1 MRSIIALSSGR
12 LRVARLGMC
21 AVGVAFAG
29 FSPAAH
35 AAPLTRG
42 FAVVAL
48 DGAKD
53 VASPLARSIYSRP
66 SLRPDATLDEQ
77 RAHVLL
83 GDPPPTASPAMTDL
97 ASSRAAIKGD
107 DAPSRQLLAN
117 IAADFHL
124 RGVVVVSCA
133 TTSVA
138 PSTWSSSTPAPA
150 SSGAPADAPLKP
162 PTCNPTA
169 RLFLASNGKTD
180 AHFEQ
185 DAIAPDLILDPAQPV
200 TWNAA
205 VLGLDSQYGVYAM
218 PTPTPVPAGAIS
230 VVPSKEKKKEGS
242 HYFYESPWFWGA
254 LGAAA
259 FAGTAVFLATRDNS
273 GDTIHLQMNVP

>member
-1 MRSIIALSSGR
+1 M
-12 LRVARLGMC
+12 RVARLVML
-21 AVGVAFAG
+21 AAGVAFAG
-29 FSPAAH
+29 FSAAAH

-42 FAVVAL
+42 FAIVAL

-53 VASPLARSIYSRP
+53 AAAPLARAVYSRP
-66 SLRPDATLDEQ
+66 SLRPDASLDEP

-83 GDPPPTASPAMTDL
+83 GEPPPPALADL

-107 DAPSRQLLAN
+107 DAPSRQLLSN

-133 TTSVA
+133 TTDAA
-138 PSTWSSSTPAPA
+138 PSTWAGSSSPDPTP
-150 SSGAPADAPLKP
+150 KP

-169 RLFLASNGKTD
+169 RLFLATNGKTA
-180 AHFEQ
+180 AHFEP
-185 DAIAPDLILDPAQPV
+185 DAITPDLILDPSQPV

-205 VLGLDSQYGVYAM
+205 VLGLDAQYGVYAAV
-218 PTPTPVPAGAIS
+218 PKPVPAGAIS
-230 VVPSKEKKKEGS
+230 AAPSKEQKKEGS

-273 GDTIHLQMNVP
+273 GDTIHLQMQVP

>member
-1 MRSIIALSSGR
+1 MRSLSSGR
-12 LRVARLGMC
+12 LRAVRLAAC
-21 AVGVAFAG
+21 AVGVGSAG
-29 FSPAAH
+29 FSPSAN

-42 FAVVAL
+42 FAVIAQ

-53 VASPLARSIYSRP
+53 AAAPLARAVYSRP
-66 SLRPDATLDEQ
+66 SLRPDATLDES

-83 GDPPPTASPAMTDL
+83 GDAPPPALNDL

-117 IAADFHL
+117 IATDFHL
-124 RGVVVVSCA
+124 RGVILVSCA
-133 TTSVA
+133 TSEAA
-138 PSTWSSSTPAPA
+138 PSTWAGSSSPSSSSDAPGDA
-150 SSGAPADAPLKP
+150 KPADAKP
-162 PTCNPTA
+162 TICNPTA
-169 RLFLASNGKTD
+169 RLFLAANGKTD
-180 AHFEQ
+180 AHFEP
-185 DAIAPDLILDPAQPV
+185 DAIAPDLILDPAKPV

-218 PTPTPVPAGAIS
+218 PTPTPVPAAAIS
-230 VVPSKEKKKEGS
+230 AAPPKENKKEGS

-273 GDTIHLQMNVP
+273 GDTIHLQMQVP

>member
-1 MRSIIALSSGR
+1 MRSSLALH
-12 LRVARLGMC
+12 AC

-53 VASPLARSIYSRP
+53 VAAPLARAIYSRP
-66 SLRPDATLDEQ
+66 SLRPDATLDEP

-83 GDPPPTASPAMTDL
+83 GDAPTSAAPAMTDL

-117 IAADFHL
+117 IATDFHL

-133 TTSVA
+133 TADAA
-138 PSTWSSSTPAPA
+138 PSTWSGSA
-150 SSGAPADAPLKP
+150 SSSADAPPAKP

-169 RLFLASNGKTD
+169 RLFLATNGKTD
-180 AHFEQ
+180 AHFEP

-205 VLGLDSQYGVYAM
+205 VLGLDSQYGVYAT
-218 PTPTPVPAGAIS
+218 PTPTPVPAAAIS
-230 VVPSKEKKKEGS
+230 VVPSQEKKKEGS

>member
-1 MRSIIALSSGR
+1 MRSIHAGR
-12 LRVARLGMC
+12 LRAARLTTC
-21 AVGVAFAG
+21 AVGVAFVG
-29 FSPAAH
+29 FSPAVH

-42 FAVVAL
+42 FAIVAL

-53 VASPLARSIYSRP
+53 VAAPLARAVYSRP
-66 SLRPDATLDEQ
+66 SLRPDASLDEP

-83 GDPPPTASPAMTDL
+83 GDPPTPALTDL
-97 ASSRAAIKGD
+97 GSSRAAIKGD
-107 DAPSRQLLAN
+107 DAPSRQLLTN

-133 TTSVA
+133 TADAA
-138 PSTWSSSTPAPA
+138 PSTWAGSASPDAPA
-150 SSGAPADAPLKP
+150 KAPA
-162 PTCNPTA
+162 CNPTA
-169 RLFLASNGKTD
+169 RLFLATNGKTA
-180 AHFEQ
+180 AHFEP
-185 DAIAPDLILDPAQPV
+185 DVIAPDLILDPAQPV

-205 VLGLDSQYGVYAM
+205 VLGLDSQYGVYAA
-218 PTPTPVPAGAIS
+218 TPTPVPAGAIS
-230 VVPSKEKKKEGS
+230 ATPSKEKKKEGS